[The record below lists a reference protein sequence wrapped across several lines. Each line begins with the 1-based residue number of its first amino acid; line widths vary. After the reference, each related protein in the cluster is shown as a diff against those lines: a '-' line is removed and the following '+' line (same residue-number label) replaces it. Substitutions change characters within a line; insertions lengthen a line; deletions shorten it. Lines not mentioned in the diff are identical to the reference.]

1 MRMTSFC
8 SEAPLTPALARSKL
22 PPVRPETRYAKSGD
36 VHIAYQIVGEGPRDL
51 VLVPGWASHVE
62 CFWEE
67 PGFARF
73 LGRLATFSRLIIFDK
88 RGTGLSD
95 RVPGIP
101 TLEERM
107 DDVRTV
113 MDAAGSE
120 RAVLCG
126 ISEGGPMSALFAATY
141 PERTASLVL
150 YGAQAKF
157 TPDQSYP
164 WGWTLEQLDAF
175 VATVTASWGQADSPT
190 LALLAPSVA
199 DDLALRHWW
208 ARYERQSASPG
219 AFAALFRMNAEID
232 VRPVLP
238 TIRAPTLVLHREGDR
253 CVTVDHGRYLA
264 EHIPGAKYVELP
276 GIDHLVI
283 VGFDPIL
290 DEIEEFVTGVRPGPT
305 WDRALATVLFTDI
318 VGATEQTARLGDQRW
333 RDLLDRHH
341 ALIRTELA
349 FFRGREV
356 KTLGDGFLATFDG
369 PARAIRCAC
378 AIRDGLRPL
387 GIEIRAGLHT
397 GECELMGDDVG
408 GIAVHI
414 GARVAARAAPGEVL
428 VSSTVKDLVAGS
440 GLHFVDRGVHK
451 LHGVPEEWRLFEL
464 ALSAMPATS
473 SSEAAAEAEPPPTAA
488 SSADVGVFRREG
500 DVWTVTWAGRTVRLR
515 DARGFAYLAVL
526 LRHPDREL
534 HATDVVR
541 LAGGDEVGEGP
552 RARPD
557 GELATSPDLGHAG
570 TILDARAHA
579 AYRARLAEL
588 REELAEAEGLNDLG
602 RVERCREEIAAL
614 VQQLAGAKRGRTA
627 AAHGERAR
635 VAVTKGL
642 KGALERIAASHPELG
657 RHLTAT
663 VRRGYF
669 CVYRPD
675 PAHPVRWEG

>member
-1 MRMTSFC
+1 MRGG
-8 SEAPLTPALARSKL
+8 KL
-22 PPVRPETRYAKSGD
+22 LPVQPETRYAKSGD

-51 VLVPGWASHVE
+51 VLVPGWVSHVE
-62 CFWEE
+62 CVWDD

-73 LGRLATFSRLIIFDK
+73 LGRLAAFSRLIIFDK

-126 ISEGGPMSALFAATY
+126 ISEGGPMSVLFAATY

-150 YGAQAKF
+150 YGAQAKV
-157 TPDQSYP
+157 TPDPSYP

-175 VATVTASWGQADSPT
+175 VAAVKASWGQEDSRT
-190 LALLAPSVA
+190 LAMLAPSVA

-232 VRPVLP
+232 VRSVLP

-253 CVTVDHGRYLA
+253 CVTVDQGRYLA

-276 GIDHLVI
+276 GIDHLVL

-290 DEIEEFVTGVRPGPT
+290 DEIEEFLTGVRPGPT

-333 RDLLDRHH
+333 RDLLDRYH

-378 AIRDGLRPL
+378 AIRDGLGQL

-451 LHGVPEEWRLFEL
+451 LHGVPEEWRLFVV
-464 ALSAMPATS
+464 ATS
-473 SSEAAAEAEPPPTAA
+473 PPTTAMALGTGDLVPNAEALGVTAEGAPRETAPALRSEPG
-488 SSADVGVFRREG
+488 ADGTECVFHREG
-500 DVWTVTWAGRTVRLR
+500 EYWTLAYAGKTFRLR
-515 DARGFAYLAVL
+515 DAKGLHYIARLLADPGTEVHVRDLMSRDAGANDAAADVPRSVAQGDLGTVL
-526 LRHPDREL
+526 D
-534 HATDVVR
+534 
-541 LAGGDEVGEGP
+541 P
-552 RARPD
+552 RARAEYKRRLD
-557 GELATSPDLGHAG
+557 DL
-570 TILDARAHA
+570 RN
-579 AYRARLAEL
+579 
-588 REELAEAEGLNDLG
+588 ELAEATGAGDVG
-602 RVERCREEIAAL
+602 RAACARHEIEQITREL
-614 VQQLAGAKRGRTA
+614 A
-627 AAHGERAR
+627 AAYGLGGRPRMAGDPGERWR
-635 VAVTKGL
+635 KAVTNQIRRT
-642 KGALERIAASHPELG
+642 LERIRAEHPALAL
-657 RHLTAT
+657 HLEKGLRTG
-663 VRRGYF
+663 VF
-669 CVYRPD
+669 CSYTPERPITW
-675 PAHPVRWEG
+675 RL

>member
-1 MRMTSFC
+1 
-8 SEAPLTPALARSKL
+8 
-22 PPVRPETRYAKSGD
+22 VQPETRYAKSGD

-51 VLVPGWASHVE
+51 VLVPGWVSHVE
-62 CFWEE
+62 CVWDD

-73 LGRLATFSRLIIFDK
+73 LGRLAAFSRLIIFDK

-126 ISEGGPMSALFAATY
+126 ISEGGPMSVLFAATY

-150 YGAQAKF
+150 YGAQAKV
-157 TPDQSYP
+157 TPDPSYP

-175 VATVTASWGQADSPT
+175 VATVTAGWGQADART
-190 LALLAPSVA
+190 LAMLAPSVA
-199 DDLALRHWW
+199 EDLALRHWW

-232 VRPVLP
+232 VRSVLP

-276 GIDHLVI
+276 GIDHLVL

-290 DEIEEFVTGVRPGPT
+290 DEIEEFLTGVRPGPT

-333 RDLLDRHH
+333 RDLLDRYH

-378 AIRDGLRPL
+378 AIRDGLGQL

-397 GECELMGDDVG
+397 GECEVMGDDVG

-451 LHGVPEEWRLFEL
+451 LHGVPEEWRLFVV
-464 ALSAMPATS
+464 
-473 SSEAAAEAEPPPTAA
+473 AAPPPTTAMA
-488 SSADVGVFRREG
+488 LGTGDLVPNAEALDVTAEGAPRETAPALRGEPGADGTECVFHRDGEY
-500 DVWTVTWAGRTVRLR
+500 WTLAYAGETFRLR
-515 DARGFAYLAVL
+515 DAKGLHYIGHLLAAPGTEVHVGDLVALGAGAADGAEDAPRSVAEGHLGTVL
-526 LRHPDREL
+526 D
-534 HATDVVR
+534 
-541 LAGGDEVGEGP
+541 P
-552 RARPD
+552 RARA
-557 GELATSPDLGHAG
+557 EYKRR
-570 TILDARAHA
+570 LDD
-579 AYRARLAEL
+579 L
-588 REELAEAEGLNDLG
+588 REELAEATGAGDVGRAADASNEIELITKELSAAYGLGG
-602 RVERCREEIAAL
+602 RP
-614 VQQLAGAKRGRTA
+614 RTA
-627 AAHGERAR
+627 GDPAERWR
-635 VAVTKGL
+635 KAVTNQIRRT
-642 KGALERIAASHPELG
+642 LERIRVGHPALS
-657 RHLTAT
+657 RHLENGLRTG
-663 VRRGYF
+663 VF
-669 CVYRPD
+669 CSYVPERPIIW
-675 PAHPVRWEG
+675 RL

>member
-1 MRMTSFC
+1 
-8 SEAPLTPALARSKL
+8 
-22 PPVRPETRYAKSGD
+22 VQPETRYEKSGD

-51 VLVPGWASHVE
+51 VLVPGWVSHVE
-62 CFWEE
+62 CVWEE

-73 LGRLATFSRLIIFDK
+73 LGRLATFGRLIIFDK

-126 ISEGGPMSALFAATY
+126 ISEGGPMSVLFAATY

-150 YGAQAKF
+150 YGAQAKV
-157 TPDQSYP
+157 TPDPSYP

-175 VATVTASWGQADSPT
+175 VATVKASWGQADSRT
-190 LALLAPSVA
+190 LAMLGPSVA

-232 VRPVLP
+232 VRSVLP
-238 TIRAPTLVLHREGDR
+238 TIRAPTLVLHCEGDR
-253 CVTVDHGRYLA
+253 CVTVDQGRYLA

-276 GIDHLVI
+276 GIDHLHLVHL
-283 VGFDPIL
+283 DPIL
-290 DEIEEFVTGVRPGPT
+290 DEIEEFLTGVRPGPT
-305 WDRALATVLFTDI
+305 WDRVLATVLFTDI
-318 VGATEQTARLGDQRW
+318 VGATEQTARLVEKRW

-378 AIRDGLRPL
+378 AIRDGLRQL

-451 LHGVPEEWRLFEL
+451 LHGVPEEWRIFVVAAQPPTTAM
-464 ALSAMPATS
+464 ALGTGDLVPN
-473 SSEAAAEAEPPPTAA
+473 AEALGVTAEGAPRETASALRGEPGTN
-488 SSADVGVFRREG
+488 GTECVFHREG
-500 DVWTVTWAGRTVRLR
+500 EYWTLAYAGKTFRLR
-515 DARGFAYLAVL
+515 DANGLHYIARLLADPGAEVHVGDLVALGAGAADGAEDAPRSVAQGDLGTVL
-526 LRHPDREL
+526 D
-534 HATDVVR
+534 
-541 LAGGDEVGEGP
+541 P
-552 RARPD
+552 RARA
-557 GELATSPDLGHAG
+557 EYKRR
-570 TILDARAHA
+570 LDD
-579 AYRARLAEL
+579 L
-588 REELAEAEGLNDLG
+588 REELAEATGAGDVG
-602 RVERCREEIAAL
+602 RAACARHEIEQITGEL
-614 VQQLAGAKRGRTA
+614 A
-627 AAHGERAR
+627 AAYGLGGRPRMAGDPADR
-635 VAVTKGL
+635 LRKAVTNQIRRS
-642 KGALERIAASHPELG
+642 LERIRTEHPALG
-657 RHLTAT
+657 LHLEKGLRT
-663 VRRGYF
+663 GLF
-669 CVYRPD
+669 CSYAPERP
-675 PAHPVRWEG
+675 VTWQL